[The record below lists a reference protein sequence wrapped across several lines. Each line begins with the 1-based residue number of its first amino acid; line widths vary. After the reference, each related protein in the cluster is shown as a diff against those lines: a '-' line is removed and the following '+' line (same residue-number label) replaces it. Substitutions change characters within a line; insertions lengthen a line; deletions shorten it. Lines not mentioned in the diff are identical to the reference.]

1 MAMSIA
7 ATSIDAEILTRV
19 IAPDEPTLSP
29 EAAKS
34 LLALSFRDQD
44 RTRMSEL
51 AERARQGTL
60 TAEEQVEIE
69 GFERISSLLGLLQ
82 SKARVSLKKT
92 NARP

>member
-1 MAMSIA
+1 MSVETTTIEA
-7 ATSIDAEILTRV
+7 QILTRV

-34 LLALSFRDQD
+34 ILSLAFRDQD
-44 RTRMSEL
+44 RKRMSEL
-51 AERARQGTL
+51 AEKARQGTL
-60 TAEEQVEIE
+60 TDDEREEIE

-92 NARP
+92 ASHS